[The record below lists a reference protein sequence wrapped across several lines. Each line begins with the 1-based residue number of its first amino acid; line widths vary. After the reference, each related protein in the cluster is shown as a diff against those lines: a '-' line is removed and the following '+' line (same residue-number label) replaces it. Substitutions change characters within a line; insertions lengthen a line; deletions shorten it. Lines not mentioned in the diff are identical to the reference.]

1 MKTIFNYLF
10 ILTLLVSCKDKITS
24 IKLSNLEN
32 NKKYRSYILK
42 YAERPDSIIIAN
54 SCPWIKDP
62 VNTVFLYMPISFK
75 LENNTGRDLRISKIW
90 DNYSIGQ
97 YRPVFIDNKYF
108 EDIEGKASISSGNNA
123 DITLF
128 VHLPVHKNLLDKEH
142 YERLFPAVVKHKQ
155 DSIVI
160 NKINPQLQKEINLLL
175 KKKSISAHLYEDND
189 FYGGA
194 LVMYCVA
201 KQKSETFKMDSLSKQ
216 KTSFRYN
223 CE

>member
-1 MKTIFNYLF
+1 MKTTIAYLCLL
-10 ILTLLVSCKDKITS
+10 ILVISCKGKITS
-24 IKLSNLEN
+24 IKISHFEN
-32 NKKYRSYILK
+32 EKNYKSYMLK
-42 YAERPDSIIIAN
+42 YGENPSASVTYE
-54 SCPWIKDP
+54 CPWIKDP
-62 VNTVFLYMPISFK
+62 ENTVFIYMPISFK
-75 LENNTGRDLRISKIW
+75 LDNNTGRDLRVSQIS
-90 DNYSIGQ
+90 DNFNSDTYQ
-97 YRPVFIDNKYF
+97 PTFIDNKYY
-108 EDIEGKASISSGNNA
+108 DYIDGKVSISSGNNA

-128 VHLPVHKNLLDKEH
+128 VHLPVHKDLLDKEH
-142 YERLFPAVVKHKQ
+142 YERLFPAIVKHKQ

-216 KTSFRYN
+216 KTTFKYN
-223 CE
+223 CD

>member
-1 MKTIFNYLF
+1 M
-10 ILTLLVSCKDKITS
+10 
-24 IKLSNLEN
+24 
-32 NKKYRSYILK
+32 LK
-42 YAERPDSIIIAN
+42 YGENPSASVTYE
-54 SCPWIKDP
+54 CPWIKDP
-62 VNTVFLYMPISFK
+62 ENTVFIYMPISFK
-75 LENNTGRDLRISKIW
+75 LDNNTGRDLRVSQIS
-90 DNYSIGQ
+90 DNFNSDTYQ
-97 YRPVFIDNKYF
+97 PTFIDNKYY
-108 EDIEGKASISSGNNA
+108 DYIDGKVSISSGNNA

-128 VHLPVHKNLLDKEH
+128 VHLPVHKDLLDKEH
-142 YERLFPAVVKHKQ
+142 YERLFPAIVKHKQ

-216 KTSFRYN
+216 KTTFKYN
-223 CE
+223 CD